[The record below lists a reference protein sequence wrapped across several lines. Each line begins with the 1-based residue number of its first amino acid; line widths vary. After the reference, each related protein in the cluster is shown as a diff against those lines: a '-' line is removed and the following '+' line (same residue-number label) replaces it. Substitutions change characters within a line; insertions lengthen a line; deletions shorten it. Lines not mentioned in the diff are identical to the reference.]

1 MMNYYARVGLA
12 ILLSRA
18 SAEYSP
24 IGGYMTGTNVVD
36 HGNIDLDQAA
46 VEDCIGGKNA
56 TSYEKGQAIY
66 ENGGNSKSVATVTFS
81 AETTSDI
88 AKGTVFSG
96 VGLGGGVVTA
106 SAYDTYLAG
115 STSIVLK
122 YAPTTC
128 LIGALPEPTVTDGCF
143 ITDGA
148 ITDGTNTLDYTY
160 SLTDNKAKRTLKG
173 FSTAVASKMSGEK
186 HANYFKD
193 YYGVY
198 DYADQI
204 VTAAFQGGVTTMPS
218 NNVDFSDVE
227 FSGTEQNV
235 KKGIAYMNVF
245 MYAIHEFEASVNKCV
260 DGEAYDQENAV
271 HAWDEGVAF
280 FVGNLAGKTGKD
292 DGKLVW
298 ALGNKRCK
306 NFGTCGASG
315 TEIKGLAKVN
325 LDLATLWNRGR
336 DELNAGTCDVA
347 TATKDAM
354 VDLMYIPLIQ
364 GTLKY
369 AYKGETG
376 DAKTKAEGTAF
387 ALALLGRV
395 NAASAD
401 AASTIYTSMKPGGT
415 FSGVDVK
422 AALEAV
428 YDDMNI
434 SCEDVGGL
442 FEDAVLGT
450 YYPGMEPCSTPCT
463 DKGKG
468 GMNKYTELS
477 TGLTMSCGELAAFT
491 PELKAEFCTDG
502 ASDVCP
508 VTCAG
513 FCSCTDEPSNEFTTQ
528 GKTRTCL
535 KLAKFGTKRLRNF
548 CKLGGGV
555 ACPDTCRGFCKVL
568 PFAPEDYVGPV
579 TEPPRPPVALDDD

>member
-1 MMNYYARVGLA
+1 M
-12 ILLSRA
+12 
-18 SAEYSP
+18 EQ
-24 IGGYMTGTNVVD
+24 THWT
-36 HGNIDLDQAA
+36 
-46 VEDCIGGKNA
+46 
-56 TSYEKGQAIY
+56 
-66 ENGGNSKSVATVTFS
+66 
-81 AETTSDI
+81 
-88 AKGTVFSG
+88 
-96 VGLGGGVVTA
+96 GVVTA

-160 SLTDNKAKRTLKG
+160 SLSDNNAKRTLKG
-173 FSTAVASKMSGEK
+173 FSTAVASKMSGET

-193 YYGVY
+193 YYGVF

-204 VTAAFQGGVTTMPS
+204 VTAAFQGGVTTMPN

-364 GTLKY
+364 GTLKS
-369 AYKGETG
+369 
-376 DAKTKAEGTAF
+376 
-387 ALALLGRV
+387 
-395 NAASAD
+395 ASAD

-468 GMNKYTELS
+468 KM
-477 TGLTMSCGELAAFT
+477 
-491 PELKAEFCTDG
+491 
-502 ASDVCP
+502 
-508 VTCAG
+508 
-513 FCSCTDEPSNEFTTQ
+513 
-528 GKTRTCL
+528 
-535 KLAKFGTKRLRNF
+535 
-548 CKLGGGV
+548 
-555 ACPDTCRGFCKVL
+555 
-568 PFAPEDYVGPV
+568 
-579 TEPPRPPVALDDD
+579 